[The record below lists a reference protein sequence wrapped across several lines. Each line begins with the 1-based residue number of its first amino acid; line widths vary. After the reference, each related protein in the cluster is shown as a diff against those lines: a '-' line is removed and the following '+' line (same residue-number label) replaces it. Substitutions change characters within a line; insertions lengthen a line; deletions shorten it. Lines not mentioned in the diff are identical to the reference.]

1 MWKRLGSNATA
12 NLSIG
17 VSTMAFQLGA
27 TAIASR
33 SFDGP
38 SFGAWTLAISLAA
51 LTPLFAMNLASVVAR
66 QSMSAVTSASGH
78 AVAVVARRAAQALAM
93 FALAFTLIAAVLL
106 HANSTAL
113 SRIGPVAF
121 AALALVLA
129 CGQIWQ
135 ITLQPAFGQSLASE
149 RNWPIA
155 LVHASARGAALL
167 AMWAGCALFSGT
179 LIAVA

>member
-66 QSMSAVTSASGH
+66 QSSSHSAGTRSGTPHMSAKWIAHALGTTDSA
-78 AVAVVARRAAQALAM
+78 
-93 FALAFTLIAAVLL
+93 
-106 HANSTAL
+106 
-113 SRIGPVAF
+113 
-121 AALALVLA
+121 
-129 CGQIWQ
+129 W
-135 ITLQPAFGQSLASE
+135 
-149 RNWPIA
+149 
-155 LVHASARGAALL
+155 
-167 AMWAGCALFSGT
+167 
-179 LIAVA
+179 